1 MLKNAPVTVII
12 PCYRCAKTIERAI
25 RSILTQTYRPQEV
38 ILIDD
43 FSNDDGKSLSKIY
56 RLKDLFNDIEIS
68 IITLTKNMGPA
79 DARNTGWNR
88 AKQPYIAFLDAD
100 DAWHPEKLS
109 IQYSWMAKHPEVVLT
124 AHNTKMLR
132 STLIDSKLSKNVGFI
147 KANILKLIFSNYF
160 PTRSVMLKR
169 DIDYRFLSG
178 KRYTEDYLLW
188 LSIVLDKN
196 SAYYINLPLAFSFK
210 NEFGDSGLTAD
221 LHKCHLGE
229 VDTYRYLF
237 ESNKISKIVFIGV
250 VFFAYAKYLRR
261 HLKVFFRSLTQLIK
275 NSS

>member
-1 MLKNAPVTVII
+1 MT
-12 PCYRCAKTIERAI
+12 
-25 RSILTQTYRPQEV
+25 SISTQTYRPQEV

-43 FSNDDGKSLSKIY
+43 FSNDKGKSLSEIY

-68 IITLTKNMGPA
+68 IISLTKNMGPA
-79 DARNTGWNR
+79 DARNAGWNK

-132 STLIDSKLSKNVGFI
+132 SSFVDSKLSKNVDFI
-147 KANILKLIFSNYF
+147 RANICKLLFFNYF

-178 KRYTEDYLLW
+178 KRYAEDYLLW
-188 LSIVLDKN
+188 LSIALDKH
-196 SAYYINLPLAFSFK
+196 SVYYLNLPLAFSFK
-210 NEFGDSGLTAD
+210 NEFGDSGLTAN
-221 LHKCHLGE
+221 LYKCHLGE
-229 VDTYRYLF
+229 VDTFRHLLR
-237 ESNKISKIVFIGV
+237 SKKISLKFFFV
-250 VFFAYAKYLRR
+250 VVSFAHVKHSRR
-261 HLKVFFRSLTQLIK
+261 CLIVFFRKLIQLIE
-275 NSS
+275 NAS